1 MTLKKIDAIK
11 WLNCFGKLF
20 VVIGVILKMFKIR
33 LENTNDAE
41 EFVKAA
47 SKCGGDVDLHSG
59 VVYIDGK
66 SLLGVLAMGIKRE
79 LNVSLNNQEDSVLM
93 NAVQKFVVA

>member
-1 MTLKKIDAIK
+1 MK
-11 WLNCFGKLF
+11 
-20 VVIGVILKMFKIR
+20 FKIR
-33 LENTNDAE
+33 LENPQEAE

-47 SKCGGDVDLHSG
+47 SRFGGDIDLHSG

-79 LNVSLNNQEDSVLM
+79 LDVYVSEHNPSTFINSVK
-93 NAVQKFVVA
+93 KFVVA

>member
-1 MTLKKIDAIK
+1 MK
-11 WLNCFGKLF
+11 
-20 VVIGVILKMFKIR
+20 FKIR
-33 LENTNDAE
+33 LENTKDAE

-47 SKCGGDVDLHSG
+47 SECGGEVDLHSG

-79 LNVSLNNQEDSVLM
+79 MDVHVSEHQANAGFL
-93 NAVQKFVVA
+93 NAVKKFVVA

>member
-1 MTLKKIDAIK
+1 MK
-11 WLNCFGKLF
+11 
-20 VVIGVILKMFKIR
+20 FKIR
-33 LENTNDAE
+33 LENTQDAE

-47 SKCGGDVDLHSG
+47 TLCGGDVDLHSG

-79 LNVSLNNQEDSVLM
+79 MEVYVSEPADSSFA
-93 NAVQKFVVA
+93 NAIKKFVVA

>member
-1 MTLKKIDAIK
+1 MK
-11 WLNCFGKLF
+11 
-20 VVIGVILKMFKIR
+20 FKIR
-33 LENTNDAE
+33 LENTQDAE

-47 SKCGGDVDLHSG
+47 TKCGGDVDLHSG

-79 LNVSLNNQEDSVLM
+79 MEVYVSEHTGDSFK
-93 NAVQKFVVA
+93 NAVKKFVVA

>member
-1 MTLKKIDAIK
+1 MK
-11 WLNCFGKLF
+11 
-20 VVIGVILKMFKIR
+20 FKIR

-47 SKCGGDVDLHSG
+47 SQCGGDVDLHSG

-66 SLLGVLAMGIKRE
+66 SLLGVIAMGIKRD
-79 LNVSLNNQEDSVLM
+79 LNVSFSEQDNPILTK
-93 NAVQKFVVA
+93 AVQKFIVA

>member
-1 MTLKKIDAIK
+1 MK
-11 WLNCFGKLF
+11 
-20 VVIGVILKMFKIR
+20 FKIR

-47 SKCGGDVDLHSG
+47 SQCGGDVDLHSG

-66 SLLGVLAMGIKRE
+66 SLLGVIAMGIKRD
-79 LNVSLNNQEDSVLM
+79 LNVTFSEQDNSILTK
-93 NAVQKFVVA
+93 AVQKFIVA

>member
-1 MTLKKIDAIK
+1 MK
-11 WLNCFGKLF
+11 
-20 VVIGVILKMFKIR
+20 FKIR

-47 SKCGGDVDLHSG
+47 SQCGGDVDLHSG

-66 SLLGVLAMGIKRE
+66 SLLGVIAMGIKRDM
-79 LNVSLNNQEDSVLM
+79 NVSTREQDNSIFAK
-93 NAVQKFVVA
+93 AVQKFIVA

>member
-1 MTLKKIDAIK
+1 M
-11 WLNCFGKLF
+11 
-20 VVIGVILKMFKIR
+20 MFKIR
-33 LENTNDAE
+33 LENTEDAE

-47 SKCGGDVDLHSG
+47 SQCGGDVDLHSG

-66 SLLGVLAMGIKRE
+66 SLLGVLAMGIRRE
-79 LNVSLNNQEDSVLM
+79 MDVRVSEHAGSSFK

>member
-1 MTLKKIDAIK
+1 MK
-11 WLNCFGKLF
+11 
-20 VVIGVILKMFKIR
+20 FKIR

-47 SKCGGDVDLHSG
+47 SQCGGDVDLHSG

-66 SLLGVLAMGIKRE
+66 SLLGVIAMGIKRD
-79 LNVSLNNQEDSVLM
+79 LNVTFSEQDNSILKK
-93 NAVQKFVVA
+93 AVQKFIVA

>member
-1 MTLKKIDAIK
+1 MI
-11 WLNCFGKLF
+11 
-20 VVIGVILKMFKIR
+20 FKIR

-47 SKCGGDVDLHSG
+47 SQCGGDVDLHSG

-66 SLLGVLAMGIKRE
+66 SLLGVMAMGIKRE
-79 LNVSLNNQEDSVLM
+79 MNVSINNPEDSILKS
-93 NAVQKFVVA
+93 AVEKFVVA

>member
-1 MTLKKIDAIK
+1 M
-11 WLNCFGKLF
+11 
-20 VVIGVILKMFKIR
+20 MFKIR

-47 SKCGGDVDLHSG
+47 SQCGGDVDLHSG

-66 SLLGVLAMGIKRE
+66 SLLGVIAMGIKRE
-79 LNVSLNNQEDSVLM
+79 LNVSIHDPADKVFK